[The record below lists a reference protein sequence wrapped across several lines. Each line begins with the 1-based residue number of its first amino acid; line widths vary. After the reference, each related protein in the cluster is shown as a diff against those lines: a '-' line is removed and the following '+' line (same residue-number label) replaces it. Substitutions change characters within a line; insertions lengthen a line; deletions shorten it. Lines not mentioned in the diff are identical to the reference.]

1 MAASKVTT
9 RQLRW
14 NEAGAVTLTAVDAAD
29 GAVLTPAGDE
39 ATVIIL
45 SSTAAV
51 TATIKAGDGIQGTS
65 DLTVSVAA
73 NSTQYIALE
82 SGRFCMTKGADRG
95 KIRVTTSAAGLSAG
109 CLALPR

>member
-1 MAASKVTT
+1 MAASKVTAK
-9 RQLRW
+9 RLKW
-14 NEAGAVTLTAVDAAD
+14 NEAGTVTLAAVDATD

-39 ATVIIL
+39 STVIIL
-45 SSTAAV
+45 ASTAAV

-82 SGRFCMTKGADRG
+82 AGRFCMTKGADRG
-95 KIRVTTSAAGLSAG
+95 KIRLTASAAGLSAG